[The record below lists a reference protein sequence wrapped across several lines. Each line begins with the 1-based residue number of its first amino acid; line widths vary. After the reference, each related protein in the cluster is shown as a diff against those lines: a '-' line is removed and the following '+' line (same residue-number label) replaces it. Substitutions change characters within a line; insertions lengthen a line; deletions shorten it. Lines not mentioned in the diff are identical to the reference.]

1 MNIELDE
8 IQLKALKE
16 IKNGSVV
23 NGNVGSGK
31 SRVAC
36 ADYFTRVLGASIR
49 INGEGCFSYEGD
61 PRPVVV
67 ITTALKRDKFEWE
80 GEFAD
85 FGVAGTPERSF
96 GGIHLTVDSWQ
107 NITKYEDVKG
117 AHFIL
122 DEQRLVGNGAWVKAF
137 FKIAKNNS
145 WVMLSATPGDVWMDY
160 RPLFI
165 AHGFY
170 KNATDFNNQHV
181 IMAPYVKFPK
191 VDRYVNTG
199 KLLRLRNQILI
210 DMPVA
215 RHTKRH
221 VHNIT
226 LGYDIAKFNRVL
238 NDRWNVYKDQ
248 PLKDMGEL
256 FLTARRVVNDNPE
269 RFETVRDLFN
279 THPRLV
285 IFYNFNYELDALRNL
300 ADESDLEVA
309 EWNGHKH
316 EPVPTSERWAYLV
329 QYTAGAEGWN
339 CTTTDATV
347 FYSLNSSY
355 KINQQAMG
363 RIDRRN
369 TSYTDLHYY
378 ILRTNSMIDQAIG
391 RALSEKKNFNEKKLG
406 KKFGSFGEERKE
418 ETVDEFEKD
427 YDNLTLAA

>member
-1 MNIELDE
+1 MNIELDD

-16 IKNGSVV
+16 IQNGSIV

-36 ADYFTRVLGASIR
+36 TDYFTRVLGASVR
-49 INGEGCFSYEGD
+49 INSEGSFAYDGD

-67 ITTALKRDKFEWE
+67 ITTALKRDKCEWE

-85 FGVAGTPERSF
+85 FGVAATPERSF
-96 GGIHLTVDSWQ
+96 GGISLTVDSWN

-122 DEQRLVGNGAWVKAF
+122 DEQRLVGNGAWVQAF
-137 FKIAKNNS
+137 FKIAKHNS
-145 WVMLSATPGDVWMDY
+145 WIMLSATPGDVWMDY
-160 RPLFI
+160 RPVFI

-170 KNATDFNNQHV
+170 KNATDFNTQHV

-199 KLLRLRNQILI
+199 KLLKYKSQILV

-221 VHNIT
+221 IHNVI
-226 LGYDIAKFNRVL
+226 LDYDLERFNRVL
-238 NDRWNVYKDQ
+238 KDRWHVYEDR
-248 PLKDMGEL
+248 PLRDIAEL
-256 FLTARRVVNDNPE
+256 FLVARKVVNDNPARLE
-269 RFETVRDLFN
+269 KVQEVLKD
-279 THPRLV
+279 HPRLV
-285 IFYNFNYELDALRNL
+285 IFYNFNYELDALRKL
-300 ADESDLEVA
+300 AGDAGLDVA

-316 EPVPTSERWAYLV
+316 EPVPTSDRWAYLV

-339 CTTTDATV
+339 CVTTDATV
-347 FYSLNSSY
+347 FYSLNYSY

-378 ILRTNSMIDQAIG
+378 ILKTNSMIDLAID
-391 RALSEKKNFNEKKLG
+391 RSLKEKKNFNEKKLG
-406 KKFGSFGEERKE
+406 KKFGTFGQPVEEADPLE
-418 ETVDEFEKD
+418 ADYKD
-427 YDNLTLAA
+427 LELAA